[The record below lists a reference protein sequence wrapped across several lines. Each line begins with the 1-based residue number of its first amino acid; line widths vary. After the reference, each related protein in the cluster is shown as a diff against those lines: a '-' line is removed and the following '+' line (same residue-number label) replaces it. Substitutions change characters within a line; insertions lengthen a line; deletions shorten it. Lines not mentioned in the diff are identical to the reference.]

1 MSGGDGRDDSRADD
15 RRDDGP
21 GADDGHAPDS
31 TRDDAS
37 DEGSYV
43 EEHGFLSWIDLD
55 VLEAETGRVVM
66 QVPYNGKLANLD
78 EGGTIHGGIVATLI
92 DTASGHV
99 LRTTFEDT
107 ESVRM
112 ATVDLNVSYVRPAR
126 NDLTATA
133 TVVRAGESMGVTE
146 VTVRS
151 RAPDGQEKTV
161 AVGRTTYRLFR
172 GE

>member
-1 MSGGDGRDDSRADD
+1 MTDGGREDDPGGDDRGDSGGRTSHDREPIPADD
-15 RRDDGP
+15 
-21 GADDGHAPDS
+21 APDE
-31 TRDDAS
+31 D
-37 DEGSYV
+37 SYV
-43 EEHGFLSWIDLD
+43 EEHGFLSWIGLE
-55 VLEAETGRVVM
+55 VLEAETGRVLM
-66 QVPYNGKLANLD
+66 RVPYDGKLANLD
-78 EGGTIHGGIVATLI
+78 DGGTIHGGIVAALI

-99 LRTTFEDT
+99 LRTTFEDP

-133 TVVRAGESMGVTE
+133 TVVRAGESMGVTD

-151 RAPDGQEKTV
+151 TAPDGQEKTV

-172 GE
+172 DG